1 MYQYEFYNRSLRT
14 GDTRPASPMPA
25 SFAKPG
31 DIAWV
36 RSSYWAEHCLECGE
50 PLCYETCELF
60 SKRPDDR
67 CRRFSFGIYDN
78 PRFAD
83 APFGAEIAF
92 RKWGKL
98 ESIVYPGSLTAE
110 EALKSDALWKAR
122 CAGKRRLMG
131 LGALGRRIYPVEAR
145 QAFDSEKYGYA
156 DAAGSGNVR
165 DTPFFLLQ
173 LYSDETDAFTLFF
186 DITDGDALSFREGI
200 RISPG
205 YNQHVVNASRAFPG
219 RDKLRMKIYPENN
232 REARIV
238 LLFCELVQFVAGVV
252 PVEYPKAQADAAG
265 SADANT
271 GDAAPSSANPQAKPA
286 KKVKCVAWD
295 LDNTVWDGTF
305 VESDPEEL
313 ALRPG
318 VLDTMKA
325 LDDRGIIQVVVSK
338 NTESEVKPTLDRL
351 GVSDWFVVLFVNW
364 KPKSQNLEAA
374 ADLLNINID
383 TFALIDDSS
392 FEREEVGFSLPMVRT
407 YDETTV
413 VAERAEGSAA
423 SGGASA
429 KDAASVPNAAG
440 AAPIFALPEFDVPV
454 TSESKKRRQMY
465 KTEMQ
470 RKEASATSNSDPL
483 DFLRSCEIRAHLFH
497 PNDDATILRSYELLQ
512 RTNQLNLSGN
522 RYEKDVFF
530 DRMQDGKAHRL
541 AMTCGDR
548 FGDYGQVLYLE
559 ACVSKND
566 PSLLVIYEFALS
578 CRVARKCVEAALAKR
593 LLELFEPQGVR
604 SIELRGKRTDR
615 NGLLIDS
622 FCAAGFGNASTDD
635 ALVLRLASAADL
647 VTPDVVQVTGG
658 DQLFARERGRSC

>member
-1 MYQYEFYNRSLRT
+1 MYQYEFYNRSLRV
-14 GDTRPASPMPA
+14 GDTRPASPVPA
-25 SFAKPG
+25 LFAKPG

-78 PRFAD
+78 PHFAD
-83 APFGAEIAF
+83 APFAAEIAF

-98 ESIVYPGSLTAE
+98 ESIVYHGSLTSE
-110 EALKSDALWKAR
+110 EALQGDALWKAR
-122 CAGKRRLMG
+122 CISKRRLMG

-156 DAAGSGNVR
+156 DATGRGNVR

-173 LYSDETDAFTLFF
+173 LYSAETDAFTLFF
-186 DITDGDALSFREGI
+186 DITDGDALAFREGI

-205 YNQHVVNASRAFPG
+205 YNQHVVDASSAFPG
-219 RDKLRMKIYPENN
+219 KDKLRMKIYPENN

-238 LLFCELVQFVAGVV
+238 LLFCELVQFAEGVA
-252 PVEYPKAQADAAG
+252 PVEYPKEQASTVGSSGADA
-265 SADANT
+265 
-271 GDAAPSSANPQAKPA
+271 GDAAVGGTDPQAKPA

-305 VESDPEEL
+305 VENDPNKL

-325 LDDRGIIQVVVSK
+325 LDDRGIIQIVVSK

-351 GVSDWFVVLFVNW
+351 GISDWFVALFVNW
-364 KPKSQNLEAA
+364 KPKSQNLKAA
-374 ADLLNINID
+374 ADLININID

-407 YDETTV
+407 YDENMV
-413 VAERAEGSAA
+413 VVEGAGSSDVADVTGVADA
-423 SGGASA
+423 SRTASM
-429 KDAASVPNAAG
+429 
-440 AAPIFALPEFDVPV
+440 APILALPEFDVPI

-470 RKEASATSNSDPL
+470 RKEESANSDGNPL
-483 DFLRSCEIRAHLFH
+483 DFLRSCEICAHLFH

-530 DRMQDGKAHRL
+530 ARMQDGKAHRL

-559 ACVSKND
+559 ACESKDD
-566 PSLLVIYEFALS
+566 PSLLVICEFALS

-622 FCAAGFGNASTDD
+622 FCAAGFSNESTDD
-635 ALVLRLASAADL
+635 AIVLRLASVNDL
-647 VTPDVVQVTGG
+647 MTPDVVQITGG
-658 DQLFARERGRSC
+658 K